1 MSQPLSQAELARR
14 SEAVK
19 RAPAHKALPDAELAE
34 LLRDTRAIPGP
45 LPGRA
50 VLQAEEKVPYGCPD
64 LDQDAIFDVSEAP
77 PKPFAERVQADIW
90 VMTDEGLRR
99 WRPFVDNFSVLCLP
113 EGGRTIEYNNVRL
126 HLTREQARH
135 IARLLA
141 E

>member
-1 MSQPLSQAELARR
+1 MNSQPLSPAEIARR
-14 SEAVK
+14 AEAAH
-19 RAPAHKALPDAELAE
+19 RAPAHKPITADN
-34 LLRDTRAIPGP
+34 
-45 LPGRA
+45 PGRA
-50 VLQAEEKVPYGCPD
+50 VLQAEAKLPYACPD
-64 LDQDAIFDVSEAP
+64 IDQDAIFDVPEAP

-99 WRPFVDNFSVLCLP
+99 WRPFVDNFAVLALP